1 MNTLFLL
8 CFYFCFICQGFSQ
21 GDTQAA
27 KNSLI
32 QLDLGWEKAL
42 LSSDASFLETLLAD
56 DFIWVHNHAGMIDG
70 KKEVLARAKRIQGG
84 QADNTKSRVSS
95 DQKVVILGQTGIVS
109 GYTVV
114 DRGPSPTKYH
124 FMRTYTW
131 IDGKWKLLGN
141 HTMAIPEED

>member
-1 MNTLFLL
+1 MKTLFLL

-42 LSSDASFLETLLAD
+42 LSSDVSFLETLLAD

-84 QADNTKSRVSS
+84 QVDNTKGRVSS

-114 DRGPSPTKYH
+114 DRGPSPTRYH

-131 IDGKWKLLGN
+131 LDGKWKLLGN
-141 HTMAIPEED
+141 HTMAIPEEE